1 MTDVNRPIPPS
12 APIPAPRTGYHHG
25 NLVDAMLQATISL
38 IEEKGVEAVS
48 IREAT
53 KRAGVS
59 PGAPFRHFA
68 NKTALLTAVAEQAMS
83 RLTEAVTSALAEVN
97 QADPIMGLRA
107 IACGYLSWAFENPTH
122 FQVISSR
129 TLIDFHGSSRLVNEN
144 AAIRD
149 LMVRLIAQAKAEGRL
164 AHGIEPEDLMLSAR
178 AYFYGLVRMYID
190 GHFQEWQIRK
200 PPQQALDDAREL
212 FFAAITRDAQP
223 VIQSRK

>member
-1 MTDVNRPIPPS
+1 
-12 APIPAPRTGYHHG
+12 
-25 NLVDAMLQATISL
+25 MLQATISL

-83 RLTEAVTSALAEVN
+83 RLTEAVTQALAQVD
-97 QADPIMGLRA
+97 QTDPIMGLRA

-122 FQVISSR
+122 FQIISSR
-129 TLIDFHGSSRLVNEN
+129 TLIDFHGSARLVSEN

-149 LMVRLIAQAKAEGRL
+149 LMAKLIAQAKAEGRL
-164 AHGIEPEDLMLSAR
+164 APGLEPEDLMLSAR
-178 AYFYGLVRMYID
+178 AFFYGLVRMYID
-190 GHFQEWQIRK
+190 GHFQEWLVKK
-200 PPQQALDDAREL
+200 PPQQALNDAREL
-212 FFAAITRDAQP
+212 FFAAITREVSPGRSPNGEPAA
-223 VIQSRK
+223 R